1 MKIRYY
7 FAVAGLLLA
16 ACSNEKSARLP
27 IYGER
32 SAVKTTVNG
41 EEKTDTIYQTI
52 PAFKFVDQDGDTVTN
67 KTLAGKVYVAD
78 FFFTSCPSICPIMSR
93 NMKKIY
99 DDFKG
104 NDEVAFLSHTIDPR
118 HDSVPE
124 LKKYADKLGVNDKRW
139 LFVLGPKEVVYPLA
153 EKSYL
158 VAVNENSKAPGGF
171 IHQGFFVL
179 VDKEKRI
186 RGAYDGTDDKEV
198 ARLTKDISRL
208 VEEYK
213 N

>member
-1 MKIRYY
+1 MKYRNWI
-7 FAVAGLLLA
+7 AAAGFVLA
-16 ACSNEKSARLP
+16 ACAQEKKSSLP

-32 SAVKTTVNG
+32 TAVKTTVDG
-41 EEKTDTIYQTI
+41 KEKTDTLYQTI
-52 PAFKFVDQDGDTVTN
+52 PAFRFADQDGDTVTN

-93 NMKKIY
+93 NMKTLY
-99 DDFKG
+99 DQFKG
-104 NDEVAFLSHTIDPR
+104 NDEVRFLSHSIDPR

-124 LKKYADKLGVNDKRW
+124 LKKYADKLGVTDRRW
-139 LFVLGPKEVVYPLA
+139 LFVTGPKSAVYPLA

-158 VAVNENSKAPGGF
+158 VAVNEDGKAPGGF
-171 IHQGFFVL
+171 IHQGYFVL

-186 RGAYDGTDDKEV
+186 RGAYDGTDKEQV
-198 ARLTKDISRL
+198 KKLSSDIGVL
-208 VEEYK
+208 LNDYK